1 MDTVSAI
8 RLFIIGVFLL
18 IFSGCS
24 AFVNINDDN
33 FWGRDKFYHFAASS
47 VISASSTAIADN
59 NGASKSNAYA
69 IGVSS
74 TVGIGIGK
82 EFYDSNI
89 KDSYWSWK
97 DLFWDVMGSFAGGYA
112 VFRLK

>member
-1 MDTVSAI
+1 MSAI
-8 RLFIIGVFLL
+8 RVFMIGVSLL

-24 AFVNINDDN
+24 TFTSLNDDD
-33 FWGRDKFYHFAASS
+33 FWGRDKLYHFTASS

-59 NGASKSNAYA
+59 NGASKSNAYV
-69 IGVSS
+69 IGISS
-74 TVGIGIGK
+74 TVGIGVCK
-82 EFYDSNI
+82 EIYDLNI

-112 VFRLK
+112 VVRLK